1 MEENTAIRSKI
12 SEAIAAYNVKEQD
25 YQNQM
30 KVYQEQMKSL
40 EQKFKS
46 QIEGKIQK

>member
-25 YQNQM
+25 Y
-30 KVYQEQMKSL
+30 
-40 EQKFKS
+40 
-46 QIEGKIQK
+46 